1 MNLSMLIF
9 LSLVLELSSSLT
21 HQLAQIYG
29 EHREHE
35 DDGTF
40 DDGTFI
46 IYYVR
51 MITCNNFF
59 ICYTVILACHVPHV
73 QQQVGTYDCGIF
85 AIAFA
90 LHAALGQKISSIE
103 FNQSAMRTHLMKC
116 FSKKKLMP
124 FPFIEKLSARRHYF
138 PMRHISLYCVC
149 FMPETFGD
157 MVECEVCETWFH
169 QRCVGYSCEQN
180 WRCSSC
186 AERPG

>member
-1 MNLSMLIF
+1 MLIF

-85 AIAFA
+85 I
-90 LHAALGQKISSIE
+90 
-103 FNQSAMRTHLMKC
+103 
-116 FSKKKLMP
+116 
-124 FPFIEKLSARRHYF
+124 
-138 PMRHISLYCVC
+138 
-149 FMPETFGD
+149 
-157 MVECEVCETWFH
+157 
-169 QRCVGYSCEQN
+169 
-180 WRCSSC
+180 CSSC
-186 AERPG
+186 SIGSKDKFDRVQPVCYENSPHEVLLQEEIDAFSIYRKIEC